1 MRGILKALAVTGL
14 NGKAFGEEIGVD
26 KYMMSKFANGHCNP
40 TPDVF
45 RKICDR
51 SGLRPD
57 DVATIEDVDYGVIPI
72 QGPPK
77 RKKPDKHTKKA
88 TLRFRILPNQRKQ
101 VNKDL
106 KVLGFATIQSWGDF
120 CIKQLHVEAERR
132 RADDP

>member
-45 RKICDR
+45 HKICDR
-51 SGLRPD
+51 AGLRPD
-57 DVATIEDVDYGVIPI
+57 EVATVADVDYGVIPV
-72 QGPPK
+72 PNTTV
-77 RKKPDKHTKKA
+77 RKKGDKHKKRA
-88 TLRFRILPNQRKQ
+88 TLRFRIIPNQRKQ
-101 VNKDL
+101 INKDL
-106 KVLGFATIQSWGDF
+106 KALGFATIQSWGDF

-132 RADDP
+132 RTNDP